1 MNGAFVW
8 SLRRELWEHR
18 AIVYAPLAVAALV
31 LVAMAWNARGVR
43 EKAAAFAALT
53 PEAQAATV
61 ALPFGLA
68 ASTILLTGFVVAA
81 FYCVDALYAERRDR
95 SILFW
100 KSLPGSDRTAVLA
113 KFATATVVQPAIAC
127 AIAGAALIVILLG
140 GAAVLA
146 AGGVAPG
153 PLWARLPLLPLL
165 AALVYGVA
173 AHALWYAPIFG
184 WLLLVSGG
192 ARRAPLL
199 WAVLPWLVAVAIER
213 IAFGTRYVG
222 ALIAHRLSGA
232 LDAAFVP
239 VAHKEIVT
247 SLADLD
253 PVGFVATPGLWLG
266 LAFAAACLVAAIRLR
281 RVREP
286 L

>member
-1 MNGAFVW
+1 MNGAFAW

-18 AIVYAPLAVAALV
+18 AILYAPLAAAALV
-31 LVAMAWNARGVR
+31 LVAMAWSARGLR
-43 EKAAAFAALT
+43 EKATAFALLG
-53 PEAQAATV
+53 PDAQVAFV

-81 FYCVDALYAERRDR
+81 FYCIDALYAERRDR

-100 KSLPGSDRTAVLA
+100 KSLPVSDRTTVLA
-113 KFATATVVQPAIAC
+113 KFATATVVQPAVAC
-127 AIAGAALIVILLG
+127 AIAAAAVVVILLG
-140 GAAVLA
+140 AGAVLA
-146 AGGVAPG
+146 TGGVSPG
-153 PLWARLPLLPLL
+153 PLWERLPLLPLL
-165 AALVYGVA
+165 VALAYGVA

-184 WLLLVSGG
+184 WLLLVSGW
-192 ARRAPLL
+192 AKRAPLM
-199 WAVLPWLVAVAIER
+199 WAVLPWVVAVAVER
-213 IAFGTRYVG
+213 IAFGSSHLG
-222 ALIAHRLSGA
+222 QLIAYRLAGA

-239 VAHKEIVT
+239 VAGKEIVT

-253 PVGFVATPGLWLG
+253 PLGFLATPGLWLG
-266 LAFAAACLVAAIRLR
+266 FAFAAAFLVAAIRLR

>member
-1 MNGAFVW
+1 MTRAFAW
-8 SLRRELWEHR
+8 SVRRELWEHR
-18 AIVYAPLAVAALV
+18 AILFAPLAVAALV
-31 LVAMAWNARGVR
+31 LIAMAFNARGLR
-43 EKAAAFAALT
+43 EKAAAFAALA
-53 PEAQAATV
+53 PDAQVAAV

-81 FYCVDALYAERRDR
+81 LYCIDALYAERRDR

-100 KSLPGSDRTAVLA
+100 KSLPVSDRTTVLA
-113 KFATATVVQPAIAC
+113 KFATATFVQPAIAC
-127 AIAGAALIVILLG
+127 AIAGAVLVVILLG

-165 AALVYGVA
+165 VALVYGVA
-173 AHALWYAPIFG
+173 AHALWYAPIFA
-184 WLLLVSGG
+184 WLLLVSGW

-199 WAVLPWLVAVAIER
+199 WAVLPWIVAVALER
-213 IAFGTRYVG
+213 IAFGTRYVS
-222 ALIAHRLSGA
+222 ALIGHRLSGA

-239 VAHKEIVT
+239 DARKQIVT

-253 PVGFVATPGLWLG
+253 PVGFAATPGLWLG

>member
-1 MNGAFVW
+1 
-8 SLRRELWEHR
+8 
-18 AIVYAPLAVAALV
+18 AAL
-31 LVAMAWNARGVR
+31 
-43 EKAAAFAALT
+43 
-53 PEAQAATV
+53 

-68 ASTILLTGFVVAA
+68 ASPILLTGFVVAA
-81 FYCVDALYAERRDR
+81 LYCIDALYAERRDR

-100 KSLPGSDRTAVLA
+100 KSLPVSDRATVLA

-127 AIAGAALIVILLG
+127 AIAGAAVVVILLG
-140 GAAVLA
+140 GAAMLA
-146 AGGVAPG
+146 AGGIAPG
-153 PLWARLPLLPLL
+153 PLWAHLPLLPLL
-165 AALVYGVA
+165 VALVYGVA

-184 WLLLVSGG
+184 WLLLVSGW
-192 ARRAPLL
+192 AKRAPLL
-199 WAVLPWLVAVAIER
+199 WAVLPWIAAVAVER

-222 ALIAHRLSGA
+222 ALVAHRLSGA
-232 LDAAFVP
+232 LDAAFFP
-239 VAHKEIVT
+239 SARKIVT
-247 SLADLD
+247 SFADLD

>member
-1 MNGAFVW
+1 MTRAFAW

-18 AIVYAPLAVAALV
+18 AILYAPLAVAALV
-31 LVAMAWNARGVR
+31 VIAMAFNARGLR
-43 EKAAAFAALT
+43 EKAAAFAALA
-53 PEAQAATV
+53 PDAQVAAV

-68 ASTILLTGFVVAA
+68 ASTILLTGFVVAV
-81 FYCVDALYAERRDR
+81 FYCIDALYTERRDR

-100 KSLPGSDRTAVLA
+100 KSLPVSDRTTVLA

-127 AIAGAALIVILLG
+127 AIAGAVLVVILLG

-165 AALVYGVA
+165 VALVYGVA
-173 AHALWYAPIFG
+173 AHALWYAPIFA
-184 WLLLVSGG
+184 WLLLVSGW
-192 ARRAPLL
+192 AKRAPLL
-199 WAVLPWLVAVAIER
+199 WAVLPWIIAVAIER

-232 LDAAFVP
+232 LDAAFAP
-239 VAHKEIVT
+239 GARKEIVT

-253 PVGFVATPGLWLG
+253 PVGFAATPGLWLG
-266 LAFAAACLVAAIRLR
+266 LAFAAACVVAAIRLR